1 MGRYIAV
8 DLGATSGRVALVDT
22 SNGEF
27 GINLVH
33 RFPHEVIQR
42 DGKVCWNWDLIVT
55 ETLSGIRKAAALGPV
70 TSLAIDA
77 WAVDYGF
84 LDRFEELLPPIV
96 SYRDPRVVATFADI
110 PDRIGKPRIYSTTGI
125 QFISLNTIYQLTAA
139 VNDANYRDAE
149 LFLLLPDLLNHLLTG
164 SRTTEITNASTTQLL
179 NSHSRQWDFDLIEL
193 LGLNPRIFPDL
204 HEPGTALGVIQGHG
218 ELNGIPVVATGSHD
232 TASAVAG
239 APLSD
244 PLSEGY
250 LSSGTWSLLGIES
263 TTPFTNQS
271 ALEANL
277 TNELGVDNT
286 VRVLKNITGLWIFEE
301 CRRAWRDAGHAH
313 DVEDLISLA
322 QSSSCDSVINPNDP
336 IFATPA
342 DMPEKVARYCR
353 ESGQVEP
360 RELGDF
366 VRTIF
371 LSLALAYQVTMEE
384 IEKVTQRKIT
394 KVHILGGGSQNSY
407 LNQLA
412 ADAMGKIV
420 SAGPAESTLLGNVAM
435 QAIAAGEFADLAAA
449 RAAIARSV
457 NGEIFT
463 PRNEIDWVEL
473 RKRIY

>member
-22 SNGEF
+22 SSGSF
-27 GINLVH
+27 DINLVH
-33 RFPHEVIQR
+33 RFPHEVVEL

-55 ETLSGIRKAAALGPV
+55 ETLVGIKKAAALGPV

-84 LDRFEELLPPIV
+84 LDKAEALLPPIV
-96 SYRDPRVVATFADI
+96 SYRDPRIVATFADI
-110 PDRIGKPRIYSTTGI
+110 PERIGRERIYSTTGI

-139 VNDANYRDAE
+139 TKDANYLAADI
-149 LFLLLPDLLNHLLTG
+149 FLLLPDLLNNVLTG

-179 NSHSRQWDFDLIEL
+179 NSHSRQWDFDLIEM
-193 LGLNPRIFPDL
+193 LGLNPRIFPEL
-204 HEPGTALGVIQGHG
+204 HEPGTTLGVIRGHG
-218 ELNGIPVVATGSHD
+218 ELDGITVVATGSHD

-239 APLSD
+239 APMSD
-244 PLSEGY
+244 PLSEAY

-263 TTPFTNQS
+263 ATPFTNQA
-271 ALEANL
+271 ALDANL

-301 CRRAWRDAGHAH
+301 CRRAWRDGGQAH
-313 DVEDLISLA
+313 EVEELIALA
-322 QSSSCDSVINPNDP
+322 RKSTFDSVINPNDP

-342 DMPEKVARYCR
+342 DMPAKVARYCSD
-353 ESGQVEP
+353 SGQPAPE
-360 RELGDF
+360 ELGDF

-384 IEKVTQRKIT
+384 IESVTARSIK
-394 KVHILGGGSQNSY
+394 KVHILGGGSQNNY

-412 ADAMGKIV
+412 ADALGKIV

-435 QAIAAGEFADLAAA
+435 QAIAAGEFADLAGA

-457 NGEIFT
+457 SGALFT
-463 PRNEIDWVEL
+463 PQNEIDWVEL